1 MAEEPDIEP
10 GATPVEDTQPKTPG
24 AKLRAAREAQGLS
37 LQDVAMRTRIA
48 FERPRACTCT
58 CT

>member
-37 LQDVAMRTRIA
+37 LQDVATRTRIA
-48 FERPRACTCT
+48 LRQL
-58 CT
+58 